1 MLLVCI
7 IMCDLVHWVVYFVD
21 DNNTSI
27 YQTAAN
33 MVAVTA
39 PCLVYFMVLVTTHL
53 TTAPIV
59 DSFSPLRVA
68 MFAFVVTEYEQR
80 PTTSARCK

>member
-1 MLLVCI
+1 
-7 IMCDLVHWVVYFVD
+7 
-21 DNNTSI
+21 
-27 YQTAAN
+27 